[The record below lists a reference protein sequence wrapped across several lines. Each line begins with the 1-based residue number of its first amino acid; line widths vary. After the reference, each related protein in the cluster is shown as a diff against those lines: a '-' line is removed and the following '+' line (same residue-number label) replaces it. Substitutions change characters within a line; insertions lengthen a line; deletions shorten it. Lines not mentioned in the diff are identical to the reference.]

1 MQAKRRAPRGKK
13 TEIEEMI
20 SVAEICEALGISRR
34 TFYEW
39 RAKGRAPECFPL
51 PNGELRVE
59 PAEYDRWLKTLKGAA
74 A

>member
-1 MQAKRRAPRGKK
+1 MQTRSRAPRGKK
-13 TEIEEMI
+13 TEIEAYI
-20 SVAEICEALGISRR
+20 RVAEICEALRISRR

-39 RAKGRAPECFPL
+39 RAKGRAPECFSL

-59 PAEYDRWLKTLKGAA
+59 PAEYARWLKTLKGAA

>member
-1 MQAKRRAPRGKK
+1 MQARNRAPRGKK
-13 TEIEEMI
+13 TEIGKWI
-20 SVAEICEALGISRR
+20 TVAEICTALGINRR

-39 RAKGRAPECFPL
+39 KAKGTAPECHRL

-59 PAEYDRWLKTLKGAA
+59 PAEYERWLKALKAA